1 MIASSRSSATSNRD
15 GLDAPTLS
23 TPSSSSAASSG
34 RLMPLRIMNSARFTA
49 ETLGARSSTTT
60 AVRVAIT
67 CSLGHDAAPFQK
79 RCTRD
84 GPTDA
89 VIS

>member
-1 MIASSRSSATSNRD
+1 MLR
-15 GLDAPTLS
+15 

-34 RLMPLRIMNSARFTA
+34 RLMPLRIMNSERLTA
-49 ETLGARSSTTT
+49 ETPGARSSTTT
-60 AVRVAIT
+60 AVRVAMT

-84 GPTDA
+84 GPTEA

>member
-1 MIASSRSSATSNRD
+1 
-15 GLDAPTLS
+15 
-23 TPSSSSAASSG
+23 
-34 RLMPLRIMNSARFTA
+34 MPLRIMNSARLTA

-67 CSLGHDAAPFQK
+67 WSLGHDAAPVQN

-84 GPTDA
+84 GPTAA

>member
-1 MIASSRSSATSNRD
+1 
-15 GLDAPTLS
+15 
-23 TPSSSSAASSG
+23 
-34 RLMPLRIMNSARFTA
+34 MPLRIMNSERVAA
-49 ETLGARSSTTT
+49 ESPGARSSTTT

-67 CSLGHDAAPFQK
+67 CSLGHEAGPFQN

-89 VIS
+89 VTS

>member
-1 MIASSRSSATSNRD
+1 
-15 GLDAPTLS
+15 
-23 TPSSSSAASSG
+23 
-34 RLMPLRIMNSARFTA
+34 MPLRISNPARFTA
-49 ETLGARSSTTT
+49 GTSGARSSTTT

-67 CSLGHDAAPFQK
+67 CSLGHDAGPFQN
-79 RCTRD
+79 RCTRG